1 MINAIQQG
9 NVNPVQQAQQN
20 VKKVAQKTDRRF
32 QAFVEEA
39 LKENQ
44 QIETVK
50 PKSTINLSNHAVKRL
65 EQRGIE
71 LDEDDMTKIE
81 EAFETLDNKGAKN
94 SLIIYNDLSI
104 IASITN
110 RTIITASLSDEMQ
123 EVTNIDSAIL
133 VQQ

>member
-1 MINAIQQG
+1 MINSIRQG
-9 NVNPVQQAQQN
+9 NVNRVQQAQQDVN
-20 VKKVAQKTDRRF
+20 KVALKTDRRF

>member
-1 MINAIQQG
+1 MINSIQQG
-9 NVNPVQQAQQN
+9 NVNSVQQAQQKVN
-20 VKKVAQKTDRRF
+20 KVALKTDRRF

-81 EAFETLDNKGAKN
+81 EAFETLDNKGAEN

>member
-1 MINAIQQG
+1 MINSIQKG
-9 NVNPVQQAQQN
+9 NVNSDQQAQQN
-20 VKKVAQKTDRRF
+20 LNKVAPKTDRRF
-32 QAFVEEA
+32 QAFVEEP

-81 EAFETLDNKGAKN
+81 EAFETLDNKGAEH
-94 SLIIYNDLSI
+94 SVIIYNDLSI

>member
-1 MINAIQQG
+1 MINSIQQG
-9 NVNPVQQAQQN
+9 NVGSVQQTQQN
-20 VKKVAQKTDRRF
+20 VNKVAPKTDRRF

>member
-9 NVNPVQQAQQN
+9 NVNLVQQAQQN
-20 VKKVAQKTDRRF
+20 VNKVAPKTDRRF

>member
-1 MINAIQQG
+1 M
-9 NVNPVQQAQQN
+9 
-20 VKKVAQKTDRRF
+20 
-32 QAFVEEA
+32 
-39 LKENQ
+39 
-44 QIETVK
+44 
-50 PKSTINLSNHAVKRL
+50 KRL

>member
-1 MINAIQQG
+1 MINSIQQG
-9 NVNPVQQAQQN
+9 NVGSVQQTQQN
-20 VKKVAQKTDRRF
+20 VNKVAPKTDRRF

-81 EAFETLDNKGAKN
+81 EAFETLDNKGAEN

>member
-1 MINAIQQG
+1 MINSIRQG
-9 NVNPVQQAQQN
+9 NVNRVQQAQQDVN
-20 VKKVAQKTDRRF
+20 KVAPKTDRRF

-81 EAFETLDNKGAKN
+81 EAFETLDNKGAEN

>member
-1 MINAIQQG
+1 MINSIQQG
-9 NVNPVQQAQQN
+9 NVNSVQQAQQSVN
-20 VKKVAQKTDRRF
+20 KVALKTDRRF

>member
-1 MINAIQQG
+1 MINSIQQG
-9 NVNPVQQAQQN
+9 NVGSVQQTQQN
-20 VKKVAQKTDRRF
+20 VNKVAPKTDRRF

-44 QIETVK
+44 QIETVR

-81 EAFETLDNKGAKN
+81 EAFETLDNKGAEN

>member
-1 MINAIQQG
+1 MINSIQQG
-9 NVNPVQQAQQN
+9 NVSSVQQTQQN
-20 VKKVAQKTDRRF
+20 VNKVAPKTDRRF

>member
-1 MINAIQQG
+1 MINSIQQG
-9 NVNPVQQAQQN
+9 NVNSVQQAQQSVN
-20 VKKVAQKTDRRF
+20 KVALKTDRRF

-81 EAFETLDNKGAKN
+81 EAFETLDNKGAEN

>member
-1 MINAIQQG
+1 MINSIRQG
-9 NVNPVQQAQQN
+9 NVNRVQQAQQDVN
-20 VKKVAQKTDRRF
+20 KVALKTDRRF

-50 PKSTINLSNHAVKRL
+50 PKSSINLSNHAVKRL

-81 EAFETLDNKGAKN
+81 EAFETLDNKGAEN

>member
-9 NVNPVQQAQQN
+9 NVNRVQQAQQDVN
-20 VKKVAQKTDRRF
+20 KVALKTDRRF

-71 LDEDDMTKIE
+71 LDEDDMAKIE
-81 EAFETLDNKGAKN
+81 EAFETLDNKGAEN

>member
-1 MINAIQQG
+1 MINSIRQG
-9 NVNPVQQAQQN
+9 NVNRVQQAQQDVN
-20 VKKVAQKTDRRF
+20 KVALKTDRRF

-81 EAFETLDNKGAKN
+81 EAFETLDNKGAEN

>member
-1 MINAIQQG
+1 MINSIQQG
-9 NVNPVQQAQQN
+9 NVGSVQQTQQN
-20 VKKVAQKTDRRF
+20 VNKVAPKTDRRF

-44 QIETVK
+44 QIETVR

>member
-1 MINAIQQG
+1 MINSIRQG
-9 NVNPVQQAQQN
+9 NVNRVQQAQQDVN
-20 VKKVAQKTDRRF
+20 KVAPKTDRRF

>member
-9 NVNPVQQAQQN
+9 NVNRVQQAQQDVN
-20 VKKVAQKTDRRF
+20 KVALKTDRRF

-44 QIETVK
+44 QIEIVK

-81 EAFETLDNKGAKN
+81 EAFETLDNKGAEN